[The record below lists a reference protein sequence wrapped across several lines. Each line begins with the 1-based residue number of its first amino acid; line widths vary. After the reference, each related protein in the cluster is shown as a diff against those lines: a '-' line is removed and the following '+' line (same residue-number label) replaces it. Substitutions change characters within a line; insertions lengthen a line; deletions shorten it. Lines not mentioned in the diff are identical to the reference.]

1 MKKRL
6 SLFFALILIL
16 SVLPV
21 YAAAD
26 GEAPEMSGEEAR
38 LRAAVAE
45 AATAVAAADDGY
57 VEDSTEYELYDALIL
72 SDDLTL
78 PENFT
83 LSVLGAVTVPDGVTL
98 TVSGGLDIHGSVVV
112 ADGGKLLSTTVIN
125 ARGEFLLNCVQ
136 IFDGGSLTVDDGG
149 EMESDQS
156 DVIVY
161 IGGTFC
167 VNGMFTQTTEPIAET
182 DYRPR
187 VYCKLPYYTAE
198 YDLPGVPPEYVGLV
212 YDAFNEDALL
222 SALSI
227 AEAVPNLVHI
237 QTGLVTMTLY
247 SDTLIGKNVVLSLF
261 DGVNI
266 VVAPGAVLTNRGSIE
281 ARSQGVELIAE
292 PGAEIRNYGTMDF
305 YSGQGSKTVLEDG
318 AVFWNVEPEA
328 SEIEQMNSPSAMATG
343 GEQHRLFLGS
353 DPDGTTYIN
362 VKSAEELAIALETG
376 ADTVRVGGEIV
387 CGQDVTVPENVWLW
401 IQKDGALTVAEGYRL
416 TNNGTVRVDGS
427 LTVEGDYAG
436 ETVSAGKSAVI
447 TPDSVPRVTEAAA
460 KRVMPG
466 PFIDGPDSLE
476 TEEWGVYSVRVYD
489 DTGKLLPVSDA
500 KWGDIFIETAMSDA
514 GFYHDTGELYA
525 GTFPGEITLQAI
537 TEYGTC
543 EKTVTVVTSK
553 KGSSEAPFTP
563 EPFIDGPDF
572 LEAGGGCGY
581 SVCAYDENGQKF
593 YLDAEWSIVETDI
606 ADAAIDA
613 GTGLLHTGS
622 SPGKIV
628 LRATTVYGIC
638 EKTVTVEP
646 YAELVIPVW
655 VAVLVLAVLLAAIV
669 FAVVRIVIAVRRRKK
684 RKS

>member
-26 GEAPEMSGEEAR
+26 GEASSPAEEALRLAIKNGGEEY
-38 LRAAVAE
+38 
-45 AATAVAAADDGY
+45 T
-57 VEDSTEYELYDALIL
+57 L

-78 PENFT
+78 SADLT
-83 LSVLGAVTVPDGVTL
+83 LAPRLCLTVAKGCTLTIPDGVTL

-328 SEIEQMNSPSAMATG
+328 SEIEQMNAPSAMATG

-387 CGQDVTVPENVWLW
+387 CGQDVTVPEDVWLW

-476 TEEWGVYSVRVYD
+476 TEEWGVYSVCAYAEN
-489 DTGKLLPVSDA
+489 GEPLYVSDTE
-500 KWGDIFIETAMSDA
+500 WDLIFVTDA
-514 GFYHDTGELYA
+514 PQDMAFYHDTGELYA
-525 GTFPGEITLQAI
+525 GTSPGEITLQAI

-606 ADAAIDA
+606 ADATIDA
-613 GTGLLHTGS
+613 GTGLLDTGF

-628 LRATTVYGIC
+628 LRATTIYGYGTF
-638 EKTVTVEP
+638 EKTVTVGP
-646 YAELVIPVW
+646 YEGLVIPVW
-655 VAVLVLAVLLAAIV
+655 AAVLVLAVLLAAIV

>member
-1 MKKRL
+1 MKKTL
-6 SLFFALILIL
+6 SLFL
-16 SVLPV
+16 VLLMVFSLLAPS
-21 YAAAD
+21 AAAD
-26 GEAPEMSGEEAR
+26 GEAASPEEALR
-38 LRAAVAE
+38 LAVENREAE
-45 AATAVAAADDGY
+45 YT
-57 VEDSTEYELYDALIL
+57 L

-78 PENFT
+78 SADLT
-83 LSVLGAVTVPDGVTL
+83 LAPRLCLTVAEGCTLTIPDGVTL
-98 TVSGGLDIHGSVVV
+98 TVSGGLDIYGSVVV

-136 IFDGGSLTVDDGG
+136 IFNGGALTVDAGG

-156 DVIVY
+156 DVIVS

-167 VNGMFTQTTEPIAET
+167 VNGTFTQTTEPIAET

-198 YDLPGVPPEYVGLV
+198 YDLPGVSPEYVGLM
-212 YDAFNEDALL
+212 YDVFNEDALV

-247 SDTLIGKNVVLSLF
+247 SDTVIGENVVLSLF

-266 VVAPGAVLTNRGSIE
+266 VVARGAVLTNRGSIE
-281 ARSQGVELIAE
+281 ARSQGVKLIAE

-328 SEIEQMNSPSAMATG
+328 SEIERMNAPSAMATG

-353 DPDGTTYIN
+353 GTVGTYIN
-362 VKSAEELAIALETG
+362 VKSAEELAVALETG

-387 CGQDVTVPENVWLW
+387 CEQDVTVPEGVRLW
-401 IQKDGALTVAEGYRL
+401 IQKGGALTVAEGYRL
-416 TNNGTVRVDGS
+416 TNNGSLCIDGA

-447 TPDSVPRVTEAAA
+447 TPDSVPRVTELIIAEQ
-460 KRVMPG
+460 RVEGAPSVMEIEG
-466 PFIDGPDSLE
+466 LGDFSVTAFAENGEWIVPDAVWS
-476 TEEWGVYSVRVYD
+476 
-489 DTGKLLPVSDA
+489 
-500 KWGDIFIETAMSDA
+500 IETDIADA
-514 GFYHDTGELYA
+514 TVDHDTGELYA
-525 GTFPGEITLQAI
+525 GTSPGEIVLQAT

-543 EKTVTVVTSK
+543 EKTITVVTSK
-553 KGSSEAPFTP
+553 KGSSEEPFTP
-563 EPFIDGPDF
+563 ELFIDGPDF

-606 ADAAIDA
+606 ADATIDA
-613 GTGLLHTGS
+613 GTGLLYTGS

-628 LRATTVYGIC
+628 LRATTVYGWGTY
-638 EKTVTVEP
+638 EKTVTVGP
-646 YAELVIPVW
+646 YEGLVIPVW
-655 VAVLVLAVLLAAIV
+655 AAVLVLAVLLAAIV

>member
-6 SLFFALILIL
+6 SLFFALAMIL
-16 SVLPV
+16 SFLPV

-26 GEAPEMSGEEAR
+26 GEAPSPAEEALRLAIKKGGEEY
-38 LRAAVAE
+38 
-45 AATAVAAADDGY
+45 T
-57 VEDSTEYELYDALIL
+57 L

-78 PENFT
+78 SADLT
-83 LSVLGAVTVPDGVTL
+83 LAPRLCLTVAKGCTLTIPDGVTL

-167 VNGMFTQTTEPIAET
+167 VNGMFTET

-328 SEIEQMNSPSAMATG
+328 SEIEQMNAPSAMATG

-387 CGQDVTVPENVWLW
+387 CGQDVTVPEDVWLW

-525 GTFPGEITLQAI
+525 GTSPGEITLQAI

-572 LEAGGGCGY
+572 LEAGSGCGY

-606 ADAAIDA
+606 ADATIDA

-628 LRATTVYGIC
+628 LRATTVYGLC

>member
-1 MKKRL
+1 M
-6 SLFFALILIL
+6 
-16 SVLPV
+16 
-21 YAAAD
+21 
-26 GEAPEMSGEEAR
+26 
-38 LRAAVAE
+38 
-45 AATAVAAADDGY
+45 
-57 VEDSTEYELYDALIL
+57 
-72 SDDLTL
+72 
-78 PENFT
+78 
-83 LSVLGAVTVPDGVTL
+83 
-98 TVSGGLDIHGSVVV
+98 
-112 ADGGKLLSTTVIN
+112 
-125 ARGEFLLNCVQ
+125 
-136 IFDGGSLTVDDGG
+136 
-149 EMESDQS
+149 
-156 DVIVY
+156 
-161 IGGTFC
+161 
-167 VNGMFTQTTEPIAET
+167 
-182 DYRPR
+182 
-187 VYCKLPYYTAE
+187 
-198 YDLPGVPPEYVGLV
+198 
-212 YDAFNEDALL
+212 
-222 SALSI
+222 
-227 AEAVPNLVHI
+227 
-237 QTGLVTMTLY
+237 
-247 SDTLIGKNVVLSLF
+247 
-261 DGVNI
+261 
-266 VVAPGAVLTNRGSIE
+266 LTNRGSIE

-328 SEIEQMNSPSAMATG
+328 SEIEQMNAPSAMATG

-387 CGQDVTVPENVWLW
+387 CGQDVTVPEDVWLW

-525 GTFPGEITLQAI
+525 GTSPGEITLQAI

-572 LEAGGGCGY
+572 LEAGSGCGY

-606 ADAAIDA
+606 ADATIDA

-628 LRATTVYGIC
+628 LRATTVYGLC

>member
-1 MKKRL
+1 MKKLL
-6 SLFFALILIL
+6 SLFFALAMIL

-26 GEAPEMSGEEAR
+26 GEAPSPAEEALRLAIKNGGEEY
-38 LRAAVAE
+38 
-45 AATAVAAADDGY
+45 T
-57 VEDSTEYELYDALIL
+57 L

-78 PENFT
+78 SADLT
-83 LSVLGAVTVPDGVTL
+83 LAPRLCLTVAKGCTLTIPDGVTL

-198 YDLPGVPPEYVGLV
+198 YDLPGVPPEYVGLM

-328 SEIEQMNSPSAMATG
+328 SEIEQMNAPSAMATG

-387 CGQDVTVPENVWLW
+387 CGQDVTVPEDVWLW

-447 TPDSVPRVTEAAA
+447 TPDSVPRVTETAP
-460 KRVMPG
+460 KRFTPG
-466 PFIDGPDSLE
+466 LFIDGPDSLE
-476 TEEWGVYSVRVYD
+476 TEEWGVYSVCAYD
-489 DTGKLLPVSDA
+489 ENGELLRVSDA
-500 KWGDIFIETAMSDA
+500 ELDVFIETVMTDA
-514 GFYHDTGELYA
+514 AFYYDNYDTGELYA
-525 GTFPGEITLQAI
+525 GISPGEIVFSAT

-543 EKTVTVVTSK
+543 EKTVTIVQRTEPLTEDERVRPSEREFPAED
-553 KGSSEAPFTP
+553 GAVGPYEAPP
-563 EPFIDGPDF
+563 ME
-572 LEAGGGCGY
+572 GG
-581 SVCAYDENGQKF
+581 
-593 YLDAEWSIVETDI
+593 
-606 ADAAIDA
+606 
-613 GTGLLHTGS
+613 
-622 SPGKIV
+622 
-628 LRATTVYGIC
+628 
-638 EKTVTVEP
+638 
-646 YAELVIPVW
+646 LVIPVW
-655 VAVLVLAVLLAAIV
+655 TAVLVLAVLLAAIV
-669 FAVVRIVIAVRRRKK
+669 FAIARIVIAVRRRKK

>member
-26 GEAPEMSGEEAR
+26 GDAPSPAEEALRLAIKNGGEEY
-38 LRAAVAE
+38 
-45 AATAVAAADDGY
+45 T
-57 VEDSTEYELYDALIL
+57 L

-78 PENFT
+78 SADLT
-83 LSVLGAVTVPDGVTL
+83 LAPRLCLTVAKGCTLTIPDGVTL

-198 YDLPGVPPEYVGLV
+198 YDLPGVPPEYVGLM

-328 SEIEQMNSPSAMATG
+328 SEIEQMNAPSAMATG

-476 TEEWGVYSVRVYD
+476 TEEWGVYTVRVYD

-525 GTFPGEITLQAI
+525 GTSPGEITLQAI

-543 EKTVTVVTSK
+543 EKTVTVITSK

-572 LEAGGGCGY
+572 LEAGSGCGY

-593 YLDAEWSIVETDI
+593 YLDAEWTIVETDI

-613 GTGLLHTGS
+613 GTGLLDTGF

-628 LRATTVYGIC
+628 LRATTIYGYGTF
-638 EKTVTVEP
+638 EKTVTVGP
-646 YAELVIPVW
+646 YEGLVIPVW
-655 VAVLVLAVLLAAIV
+655 AVVLVLAVLLAAIV